1 MVKNIIF
8 LDIDGVLTFGNN
20 FILNESKFRMIADM
34 CEQYNIRIV
43 LSSSWR
49 EFNYN
54 DTIQSLQK
62 NKLFNIIIPYIV
74 GITPRVYR
82 LSRTGEIELF
92 IDYVK
97 SNVTSSI
104 FDKLY
109 FKHKDNEILDI
120 KFLIIDDEDIDHYY
134 KDYHIQTNMFV
145 GLEQEH
151 INQIIKYFDNNE

>member
-8 LDIDGVLTFGNN
+8 LDIDGVLTSGNN

-74 GITPRVYR
+74 GITPRIYR
-82 LSRTGEIELF
+82 LSRSGEIDLF

-97 SNVTSSI
+97 SNVSTNVYDNS
-104 FDKLY
+104 Y
-109 FKHKDNEILDI
+109 FKHPDETLNI
-120 KFLIIDDEDIDHYY
+120 KYLIIDDEELDSY
-134 KDYHIQTNMFV
+134 KENHIQTNMFV

-151 INQIIKYFDNNE
+151 INQIIKYFNNYEH